1 MSLSSELNWAT
12 IRKKIGSTLSAELLL
27 LQSGKQ
33 LFHSNFNEA
42 ADIIFEKPLEKAT
55 ELPAEASS
63 LWASLVF
70 IVPSRAD

>member
-1 MSLSSELNWAT
+1 MSLSSELNSAT

-42 ADIIFEKPLEKAT
+42 ADIIFGKPLEKAT

-63 LWASLVF
+63 L
-70 IVPSRAD
+70 